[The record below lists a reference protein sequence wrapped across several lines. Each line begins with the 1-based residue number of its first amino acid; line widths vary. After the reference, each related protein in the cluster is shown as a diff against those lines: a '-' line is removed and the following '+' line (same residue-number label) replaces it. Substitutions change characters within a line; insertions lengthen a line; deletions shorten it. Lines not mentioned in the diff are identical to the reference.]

1 MSKKLDRAI
10 AALERAAEGDSND
23 AEIDAASELRD
34 VAEAE
39 VARLERQVELL
50 NKYGEAKFGDEWWPG
65 NAEPWVGKDVAREMN
80 KVGIS
85 QK

>member
-23 AEIDAASELRD
+23 DEIDAANELRD
-34 VAEAE
+34 VAMAE
-39 VARLERQVELL
+39 VTRLERQIELL
-50 NKYGEAKFGDEWWPG
+50 NHYGETKFGDEWWPG
-65 NAEPWVGKDVAREMN
+65 NAEPWVGKTIAREMD